1 VAASVPGVT
10 DGDLLQPA
18 RFYEANGRAE
28 EYRETVER
36 LMAERR
42 RYLASFPGLSSS
54 IVSAV

>member
-1 VAASVPGVT
+1 VT